1 MGLTV
6 PDEPEGFCGRKA
18 MLCGSRGGR
27 VGLTVP
33 DEPEGFCGRKA
44 MLCGSRGGRVG
55 LTVPDEPEGFRGR
68 KAAFLKETSLAERKE
83 RGKKRKR
90 LELGP
95 CLLSK

>member
-1 MGLTV
+1 MWPCGVPV

-27 VGLTVP
+27 VGLIVL

-44 MLCGSRGGRVG
+44 
-55 LTVPDEPEGFRGR
+55 
-68 KAAFLKETSLAERKE
+68 AFLKEKRKE
-83 RGKKRKR
+83 RGEKRKR
-90 LELGP
+90 LDLGP